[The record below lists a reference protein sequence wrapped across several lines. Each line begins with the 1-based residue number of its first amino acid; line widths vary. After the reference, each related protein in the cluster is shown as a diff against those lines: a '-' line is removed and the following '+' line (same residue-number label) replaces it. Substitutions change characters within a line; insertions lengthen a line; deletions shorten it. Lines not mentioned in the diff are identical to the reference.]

1 LRRQVNVFT
10 EENNLLKKR
19 LLELGD
25 MPKKIN
31 DYESRLA
38 LMAKEHERMNELIRQ
53 HENESQSKLTV
64 YVRREEEYVRRVQ

>member
-1 LRRQVNVFT
+1 
-10 EENNLLKKR
+10 
-19 LLELGD
+19 